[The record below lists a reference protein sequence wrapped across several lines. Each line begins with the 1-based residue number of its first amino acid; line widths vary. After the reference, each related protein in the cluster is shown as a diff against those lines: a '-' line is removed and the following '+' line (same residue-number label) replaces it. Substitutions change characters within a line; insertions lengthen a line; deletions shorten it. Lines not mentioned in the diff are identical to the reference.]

1 MLIGPGGKNI
11 RAIQEETETI
21 IEVSEDGRV
30 TVAGTN
36 GELAQKALKKVE
48 ACTATVQVGK
58 IYDGT
63 VSSVKDFGAFVEI
76 LPGRDGLC
84 HISELSNGLYQRRQR
99 RLSGGRRNE
108 SPGDRCRR
116 Q

>member
-11 RAIQEETETI
+11 RAIQEDTETV
-21 IEVSEDGRV
+21 IEVAEDGRV
-30 TVAGTN
+30 TIAGTN
-36 GELAQKALKKVE
+36 GELAQVALKKVE

-76 LPGRDGLC
+76 LPGAMAC
-84 HISELSNGLYQRRQR
+84 ATSANFPVAS
-99 RLSGGRRNE
+99 STTWKTFAM
-108 SPGDRCRR
+108 SVTK
-116 Q
+116 